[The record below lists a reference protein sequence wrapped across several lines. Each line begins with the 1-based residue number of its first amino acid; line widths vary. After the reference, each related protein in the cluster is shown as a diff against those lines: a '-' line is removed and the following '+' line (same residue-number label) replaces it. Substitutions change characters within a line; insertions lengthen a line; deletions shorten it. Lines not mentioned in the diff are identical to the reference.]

1 MRVRWLGAG
10 LGVTAVV
17 VAVGAVAATMALHWT
32 FAQALNAF
40 VVSNLVIGVSFALC
54 GALIAWH
61 RPRLLLGWLYALGG
75 FCQALSGLA
84 APLGQLLNDHG
95 TPVWIVRLDLTVFNW
110 AWPVNI
116 GLAIPLS
123 LLLLP
128 DGRLASRRW
137 AAVATAVAVTSPL
150 FVMEV
155 GLGPETLPGMPP
167 AYLGLQRYDD
177 LAWLWTLSEVRW
189 ALSVLVGLACLAVRY
204 RQGTE
209 AVRRQLLWLVTAA
222 AIILVAVT
230 PWALVAGTPLFVL
243 FTIPLLPAAV
253 AVAVL
258 RHRLLDIKLVVSRVV
273 TYALLSGLVLAAYA
287 GLVVVLSGVAS
298 ALLVAL
304 LALPVRAWLQ
314 AAIDRLLYGERGNP
328 VRVASRVGQ
337 SLSSGLSETLEEVR
351 AALRLP
357 YVAVVVDD
365 EVRAAGGTP
374 GGSTASL
381 SLEGGVL
388 VVGLRKGEHRL
399 SAADTTI
406 LRMLSGPLSTAL
418 QATDLLRDLKVSR
431 ERLVLAEEEER
442 RRLRRELHDGL
453 GPLLTGVAL
462 NADMAN
468 NLVNGMDSTSTGTAP
483 DEQLRDRLEAVRS
496 DSRSAIREVR
506 RIVDNLG
513 SPALDEL
520 GLAEALRIRAA
531 RTTRRADGSELH
543 VTVDIP
549 ADLPRMPAA
558 IELAAYR
565 IATEALTNVVRHS
578 SATAVRLRL
587 VCDDELRCEV
597 LDDGAVD
604 GSWPSGVG
612 ISSMRER
619 AAELGGRCDVGSGPQ
634 GGHVRVFLPV
644 AAR

>member
-1 MRVRWLGAG
+1 MGVRWLGAG
-10 LGVTAVV
+10 LGATAVLASAGAV
-17 VAVGAVAATMALHWT
+17 VATAAVHWT
-32 FAQALNAF
+32 FAESLDAF

-61 RPRLLLGWLYALGG
+61 RPRLWLGWLYAVGG
-75 FCQALSGLA
+75 LCQVLSGLA
-84 APLGQLLNDHG
+84 APLGQVLHEQG
-95 TPVWIVRLDLTVFNW
+95 APVWLVRLDLTVFNW

-137 AAVATAVAVTSPL
+137 VPVAVAVAATSPL
-150 FVMEV
+150 FLLEV
-155 GLGPETLPGMPP
+155 GLTPWSPPGVPP
-167 AYLGLQRYDD
+167 AYLVLQHYDD

-189 ALSVLVGLACLAVRY
+189 ALSVLIGLSCLVFRY
-204 RQGTE
+204 RRGNE
-209 AVRRQLLWLVTAA
+209 VVRRQLLWLVFAA
-222 AIILVAVT
+222 AVIVVAVT
-230 PWALVAGTPLFVL
+230 PWALVAGTPLLVL

-287 GLVVVLSGVAS
+287 GLVLVLSGVAS

-304 LALPVRAWLQ
+304 LALPVRARLQ
-314 AAIDRLLYGERGNP
+314 TAIDRLLYGERGNP

-337 SLSSGLSETLEEVR
+337 SLSGGLSGTLEEVR

-357 YVAVVVDD
+357 YVAVVVQDD
-365 EVRAAGGTP
+365 VRAAGGTP
-374 GGSTASL
+374 GGPTASL
-381 SLEGGVL
+381 PLHNAEL
-388 VVGLRKGEHRL
+388 VVGLRTGERRL
-399 SAADTTI
+399 SAADTDI
-406 LRMLSGPLSTAL
+406 LRMLTGPLSTAL
-418 QATDLLRDLKVSR
+418 HATDLLRELQVSR

-462 NADMAN
+462 SADVAH
-468 NLVNGMDSTSTGTAP
+468 NLAGVDA
-483 DEQLRDRLEAVRS
+483 DEQLLGRLDEVRS
-496 DSRSAIREVR
+496 DSRTAIREVR
-506 RIVDNLG
+506 RIVDDLG

-531 RTTRRADGSELH
+531 RTTRRADGADLLVRVE
-543 VTVDIP
+543 IP

-558 IELAAYR
+558 VELAAYR

-578 SATAVRLRL
+578 SATTVRLRL
-587 VCDDELRCEV
+587 DCEGELRCEV
-597 LDDGAVD
+597 LDDGAAVN
-604 GSWPSGVG
+604 GSWRTGVG

-619 AAELGGRCDVGSGPQ
+619 AAELGGHCEVGSGPE
-634 GGHVRVFLPV
+634 GGHVRAFLPV

>member
-1 MRVRWLGAG
+1 MGVRWLGAG
-10 LGVTAVV
+10 LGAAAVLASAG
-17 VAVGAVAATMALHWT
+17 AVVAATAVHWS
-32 FAQALNAF
+32 FAETLNAF

-61 RPRLLLGWLYALGG
+61 RPRLLLGWLYAVGG
-75 FCQALSGLA
+75 VCQVLSGLA
-84 APLGQLLNDHG
+84 APLGQVLHDQG
-95 TPVWIVRLDLTVFNW
+95 APTWIVRLDMTVFNW

-137 AAVATAVAVTSPL
+137 RPVAAAVAVTSPL
-150 FVMEV
+150 FLLEV
-155 GLGPETLPGMPP
+155 GLGTETPPGMPA
-167 AYLGLQRYDD
+167 AYLALPGYDD

-189 ALSVLVGLACLAVRY
+189 VLSVLVGLACLAFRY
-204 RQGTE
+204 RQGNE
-209 AVRRQLLWLVTAA
+209 VVRRQLLWLVLAA
-222 AIILVAVT
+222 AVIVVAVT
-230 PWALVAGTPLFVL
+230 PWALVAGTPLVVL

-258 RHRLLDIKLVVSRVV
+258 RHGLLDIKLVVSRVV

-304 LALPVRAWLQ
+304 LALPVRARLQ

-337 SLSSGLSETLEEVR
+337 SLSGGLSETLEEVR

-357 YVAVVVDD
+357 YVAVVVRD

-374 GGSTASL
+374 GGPTATL
-381 SLEGGVL
+381 PLEGAVL
-388 VVGLRKGEHRL
+388 VVGLRGGERRL
-399 SAADTTI
+399 SAADTNI

-418 QATDLLRDLKVSR
+418 HATDLLRELKVSR

-462 NADMAN
+462 SADMAH
-468 NLVNGMDSTSTGTAP
+468 NLASASASANASGSGSGSGSGTA
-483 DEQLRDRLEAVRS
+483 S
-496 DSRSAIREVR
+496 DSGRHWHWRWR
-506 RIVDNLG
+506 R
-513 SPALDEL
+513 
-520 GLAEALRIRAA
+520 RRRAA
-531 RTTRRADGSELH
+531 AGAARRSPQRQPDRDPGGASHRRQPGICGPRRARPGRG
-543 VTVDIP
+543 P
-549 ADLPRMPAA
+549 ADPCGADDPAGRWLRPPRARRGPGGAARDAGCCRASGLPD
-558 IELAAYR
+558 
-565 IATEALTNVVRHS
+565 RHRG
-578 SATAVRLRL
+578 ADQRGPPFER
-587 VCDDELRCEV
+587 
-597 LDDGAVD
+597 DDGPPAP
-604 GSWPSGVG
+604 G
-612 ISSMRER
+612 
-619 AAELGGRCDVGSGPQ
+619 L
-634 GGHVRVFLPV
+634 
-644 AAR
+644 